1 MIMGVGLQVC
11 CQSMRCSASLK
22 METEFPPKEAFRS
35 SGVNVHRENRTVTAT
50 HGSYQDDG
58 LLETSS
64 LEAKKKK
71 IIESWTP
78 RLLSEKKPSAIL
90 NSAPGRNSC

>member
-1 MIMGVGLQVC
+1 MC
-11 CQSMRCSASLK
+11 YRSMTCSASLK

-35 SGVNVHRENRTVTAT
+35 NGVIVHREHRTVTAT

-71 IIESWTP
+71 IIESRTP
-78 RLLSEKKPSAIL
+78 RLLSEKKPSRP
-90 NSAPGRNSC
+90 S

>member
-1 MIMGVGLQVC
+1 
-11 CQSMRCSASLK
+11 

-35 SGVNVHRENRTVTAT
+35 NGVIVHREHRTVTAT

-71 IIESWTP
+71 NHRIPDSQAA
-78 RLLSEKKPSAIL
+78 K
-90 NSAPGRNSC
+90 

>member
-1 MIMGVGLQVC
+1 MC
-11 CQSMRCSASLK
+11 YRSMTCSASLK

-35 SGVNVHRENRTVTAT
+35 NGVIVHREHRTVTAT

-71 IIESWTP
+71 KIIESRTP
-78 RLLSEKKPSAIL
+78 RLLSEKKPSRP
-90 NSAPGRNSC
+90 S

>member
-1 MIMGVGLQVC
+1 MC
-11 CQSMRCSASLK
+11 CRSMRCSASLK

-35 SGVNVHRENRTVTAT
+35 NGVIVHREHRTVTAT

-71 IIESWTP
+71 IIESQTP
-78 RLLSEKKPSAIL
+78 RLLSEKKPSRP
-90 NSAPGRNSC
+90 S

>member
-1 MIMGVGLQVC
+1 MWVGSAGVLPEYAMLCFSEDGDSSHLRRL
-11 CQSMRCSASLK
+11 S
-22 METEFPPKEAFRS
+22 EAM
-35 SGVNVHRENRTVTAT
+35 GVNVHREHRTVTAT

-71 IIESWTP
+71 
-78 RLLSEKKPSAIL
+78 KKS
-90 NSAPGRNSC
+90 